1 MKKVIITSPTF
12 TPSTKTIDTKIVG
25 FDIRKLYAIINQTTG
40 NLIYATSVQGK
51 GFTSVSGSVIV
62 LEFDT
67 TSMSSTDTLQI
78 LYDDD
83 EDTQWLQNI
92 YESVDTLGFL
102 TGLRGP
108 AANLRVTVT
117 DGSNLS
123 ITNTPNVSVTNTPNI
138 GTITTVTSVTAVA
151 NITNVGSFAANPQ
164 VPSTINIG
172 AIQSNI
178 NNIQINIT

>member
-1 MKKVIITSPTF
+1 MKRIIITNPIF
-12 TPSTKTIDTKIVG
+12 TPSTNTIDTKIDG

-40 NLIYATSVQGK
+40 NLIYGTGLPGK
-51 GFTSVSGSVIV
+51 GFSSVSDSTIV
-62 LEFDT
+62 LEYDT
-67 TSMSSTDTLQI
+67 TNMNSTDVLQI

-92 YESVDTLGFL
+92 YEAVDALNFL

-117 DGSNLS
+117 DGAIAIAS
-123 ITNTPNVSVTNTPNI
+123 
-138 GTITTVTSVTAVA
+138 GTITTV
-151 NITNVGSFAANPQ
+151 NNFAGFGTQ
-164 VPSTINIG
+164 QIVPSTVNIG

-178 NNIQINIT
+178 NNIQINII